1 MQLLV
6 VLLLTAFVTV
16 ARAEPI
22 AGQATVI
29 DGDTIEIHGERIRL
43 NGVDAPESRQ
53 LCDRADGRSYRC
65 GKDAA
70 FALADHIG
78 RATVTCERR
87 GVDRYKRTIATCQV
101 RGDDIGAWL
110 VRTGHALAFRRYS
123 TDYVSEEAAAH
134 AVKAGMWQ
142 GGFVPPW
149 DWRNGA
155 R

>member
-1 MQLLV
+1 MLRSV
-6 VLLLTAFVTV
+6 FPLLLLISA
-16 ARAEPI
+16 AYAEPI

-29 DGDTIEIHGERIRL
+29 DGDTIEVHGERIRL

-53 LCDRADGRSYRC
+53 DCERADGSVYRC

-70 FALADHIG
+70 FALSDFIARG
-78 RATVTCERR
+78 TVFCERR
-87 GVDRYKRTIATCQV
+87 GVDRYKRTIAVCQV

-123 TDYVSEEAAAH
+123 TDYVPEEAVAENA
-134 AVKAGMWQ
+134 KAGMWQ
-142 GGFVPPW
+142 GRFVPPW
-149 DWRNGA
+149 DWRKGG